1 MPSSSSPPS
10 LLPKALNPLEQ
21 PLVSVNVDRYREV
34 VYHDGRGR
42 FTTDSRRRSRT
53 ASWVESTA
61 LSHPSCSPKWPEQS
75 DMSLG
80 IQRSVLKTNQT
91 TNMGQTAVPVGGRH
105 VTVAKHAPQS
115 RPKIIVERQ
124 RRRDGPENVAETFQ
138 IFKGSQEPRRQYWTE
153 VSTPPSTPRIRRLS
167 TPELSGAE
175 DTPFCDCNNQR
186 EVVRCCT
193 SCRRQVDHCLAS
205 K

>member
-21 PLVSVNVDRYREV
+21 PLVSANVDRYREV

-42 FTTDSRRRSRT
+42 FITDSRRPRT
-53 ASWVESTA
+53 ASWVESTT

-80 IQRSVLKTNQT
+80 IQQSVLETGQT
-91 TNMGQTAVPVGGRH
+91 TNISQTAVPLGGRH
-105 VTVAKHAPQS
+105 VTVAKHAPKS
-115 RPKIIVERQ
+115 RPKVIVERQ
-124 RRRDGPENVAETFQ
+124 GWRNGPENVAETSRV
-138 IFKGSQEPRRQYWTE
+138 FKESQGPRRQYWTE
-153 VSTPPSTPRIRRLS
+153 VITPPSTPRIRRLS

-175 DTPFCDCNNQR
+175 DTPFCDCNTQR
-186 EVVRCCT
+186 KVVRCCK
-193 SCRRQVDHCLAS
+193 SCRRQVDRCLANE
-205 K
+205 